1 MIAHQSSLN
10 CVHEMLYLSRL
21 TYAVVKVLLKL
32 NSCPLSRTTTEFSIS
47 ATIQKTI
54 ALVGMR

>member
-1 MIAHQSSLN
+1 
-10 CVHEMLYLSRL
+10 MLCLSRL

-32 NSCPLSRTTTEFSIS
+32 NSYPLSRATTEFSIS